1 METPKQMG
9 SNDMPE
15 REGVSAQRQQGD
27 RQDTPRREGKKPS
40 DQMQATQITDW
51 ASI

>member
-9 SNDMPE
+9 SDEMPA
-15 REGVSAQRQQGD
+15 REGVTAQRQQGD
-27 RQDTPRREGKKPS
+27 SQVTPRREGKKPS
-40 DQMQATQITDW
+40 DQMQAMQITDW

>member
-9 SNDMPE
+9 SNDMPA
-15 REGVSAQRQQGD
+15 REGVSVQRQQGD
-27 RQDTPRREGKKPS
+27 RQDTPPREGKKPS
-40 DQMQATQITDW
+40 EQMQATQITDW